1 VGGFEETVGAKSS
14 GLGLELVRHL
24 DIDIR
29 RGILPTQPVN
39 VAFIG
44 AGNMASSLIQGLLNA
59 GTPAE
64 CIHAADPQPDQLAK
78 LGAEGVNT
86 YAANNEAIAGADA
99 VVLAVKPQL
108 AGNVV
113 CALTLQSRQVLVSIA
128 AGINLA
134 SLTRWTAP
142 TQPIVRCMPNTP
154 ALLGAGMSAAYANP
168 ACTDAHRALA
178 QSILQAG
185 GKALWVDDEVQLDA
199 VTAVSGSGPAY
210 FFQLM
215 EAMIDAGVGL
225 GLSTETATTLTIE
238 TAYGA
243 ALMARAGQDSPGQLR
258 QNVTSPGGTT
268 AAALAV
274 MTERGL
280 PQIVQ
285 QAVFAASQRAAEL
298 ADEFGGAP

>member
-1 VGGFEETVGAKSS
+1 M
-14 GLGLELVRHL
+14 
-24 DIDIR
+24 
-29 RGILPTQPVN
+29 PTQRVN

-59 GTPAE
+59 GTPGE
-64 CIHAADPQPDQLAK
+64 RIHAADPQLQQLATLRLK
-78 LGAEGVNT
+78 GVNT
-86 YAANNEAIAGADA
+86 YADNNAAIAAADA
-99 VVLAVKPQL
+99 VVLAVKPQVAGTVVSAL
-108 AGNVV
+108 A
-113 CALTLQSRQVLVSIA
+113 LQPGQVLVSIA
-128 AGINLA
+128 AGINIA
-134 SLTRWTAP
+134 SLTRWTTPA
-142 TQPIVRCMPNTP
+142 QPIVRCMPNTP
-154 ALLGAGMSAAYANP
+154 ALLGAGMSAAYANT
-168 ACTDAHRALA
+168 ACTSVHRELA

-215 EAMIDAGVGL
+215 EAMIDSGVGL
-225 GLSTETATTLTIE
+225 GLSEETATTLTIE

-243 ALMARAGQDSPGQLR
+243 ALMARAGEDSPAQLR

-285 QAVFAASQRAAEL
+285 QAVIAANQRAAEL
-298 ADEFGGAP
+298 AEEFGGTA